1 MQTGKAISVPAIL
14 KVGNGTLNQLGSYL
28 KGEGLKQVVIF
39 LGNGL
44 IDMFGET
51 VMESLK
57 KEEITVLEY
66 SELDTVDI
74 DDIITL
80 AFSMPNKTQAV
91 ISIGGGKVIDAGKY
105 AAFLRNIPFIS
116 VPTSSSSDGFSSASA
131 SLLVHGKRTSVP
143 AKLAY
148 GIVVDT
154 QIIRT
159 APEKFIYS
167 GIGDMISKIV
177 VPIAKDETGGTLFDK
192 LAEAGA
198 KLLVETLPHIFDG
211 TAVYEKQP
219 EESPTPYA
227 GMITKQMGLINFGK
241 SAEELERLVRGLN
254 PWPSAY
260 TSYAGKTMKI
270 WSAEVTDLPG
280 DRAPGKIHVTKDRLF
295 FETGEGVVDVKELQL
310 EGKKRMDTAS
320 FLRGFQMQDGSFCG

>member
-91 ISIGGGKVIDAGKY
+91 ISIGGGPPAPVMD
-105 AAFLRNIPFIS
+105 FL
-116 VPTSSSSDGFSSASA
+116 
-131 SLLVHGKRTSVP
+131 VP
-143 AKLAY
+143 APPFWFMARELRFRQNWLMALWW
-148 GIVVDT
+148 
-154 QIIRT
+154 IRRLS
-159 APEKFIYS
+159 ARHRRNLFIPVS
-167 GIGDMISKIV
+167 EI
-177 VPIAKDETGGTLFDK
+177 
-192 LAEAGA
+192 
-198 KLLVETLPHIFDG
+198 
-211 TAVYEKQP
+211 
-219 EESPTPYA
+219 
-227 GMITKQMGLINFGK
+227 
-241 SAEELERLVRGLN
+241 
-254 PWPSAY
+254 
-260 TSYAGKTMKI
+260 
-270 WSAEVTDLPG
+270 
-280 DRAPGKIHVTKDRLF
+280 
-295 FETGEGVVDVKELQL
+295 
-310 EGKKRMDTAS
+310 
-320 FLRGFQMQDGSFCG
+320 

>member
-167 GIGDMISKIV
+167 GIGDMISKSQHYMTGFMRKNV
-177 VPIAKDETGGTLFDK
+177 VTL
-192 LAEAGA
+192 
-198 KLLVETLPHIFDG
+198 
-211 TAVYEKQP
+211 
-219 EESPTPYA
+219 
-227 GMITKQMGLINFGK
+227 
-241 SAEELERLVRGLN
+241 R
-254 PWPSAY
+254 
-260 TSYAGKTMKI
+260 
-270 WSAEVTDLPG
+270 
-280 DRAPGKIHVTKDRLF
+280 
-295 FETGEGVVDVKELQL
+295 
-310 EGKKRMDTAS
+310 
-320 FLRGFQMQDGSFCG
+320 

>member
-14 KVGNGTLNQLGSYL
+14 KVGNGTLNQMGSYL

-105 AAFLRNIPFIS
+105 ADGRLADRLRKEVFHLSAYRPPAPVMDFL
-116 VPTSSSSDGFSSASA
+116 
-131 SLLVHGKRTSVP
+131 VP
-143 AKLAY
+143 APPFWCMARELRFRQNWLMALWW
-148 GIVVDT
+148 
-154 QIIRT
+154 IRRLS
-159 APEKFIYS
+159 ARHRRNLFIPVS
-167 GIGDMISKIV
+167 EI
-177 VPIAKDETGGTLFDK
+177 
-192 LAEAGA
+192 
-198 KLLVETLPHIFDG
+198 
-211 TAVYEKQP
+211 
-219 EESPTPYA
+219 
-227 GMITKQMGLINFGK
+227 
-241 SAEELERLVRGLN
+241 
-254 PWPSAY
+254 
-260 TSYAGKTMKI
+260 
-270 WSAEVTDLPG
+270 
-280 DRAPGKIHVTKDRLF
+280 
-295 FETGEGVVDVKELQL
+295 
-310 EGKKRMDTAS
+310 
-320 FLRGFQMQDGSFCG
+320 

>member
-91 ISIGGGKVIDAGKY
+91 ISIGGGKVID
-105 AAFLRNIPFIS
+105 L
-116 VPTSSSSDGFSSASA
+116 
-131 SLLVHGKRTSVP
+131 SL
-143 AKLAY
+143 
-148 GIVVDT
+148 I
-154 QIIRT
+154 
-159 APEKFIYS
+159 
-167 GIGDMISKIV
+167 
-177 VPIAKDETGGTLFDK
+177 
-192 LAEAGA
+192 
-198 KLLVETLPHIFDG
+198 HI
-211 TAVYEKQP
+211 
-219 EESPTPYA
+219 
-227 GMITKQMGLINFGK
+227 
-241 SAEELERLVRGLN
+241 
-254 PWPSAY
+254 
-260 TSYAGKTMKI
+260 
-270 WSAEVTDLPG
+270 
-280 DRAPGKIHVTKDRLF
+280 
-295 FETGEGVVDVKELQL
+295 
-310 EGKKRMDTAS
+310 
-320 FLRGFQMQDGSFCG
+320 

>member
-91 ISIGGGKVIDAGKY
+91 ISIGIK
-105 AAFLRNIPFIS
+105 
-116 VPTSSSSDGFSSASA
+116 
-131 SLLVHGKRTSVP
+131 
-143 AKLAY
+143 
-148 GIVVDT
+148 
-154 QIIRT
+154 
-159 APEKFIYS
+159 
-167 GIGDMISKIV
+167 V
-177 VPIAKDETGGTLFDK
+177 VPNSRENRCRKICR
-192 LAEAGA
+192 
-198 KLLVETLPHIFDG
+198 IFKK
-211 TAVYEKQP
+211 YSIYQ
-219 EESPTPYA
+219 
-227 GMITKQMGLINFGK
+227 
-241 SAEELERLVRGLN
+241 R
-254 PWPSAY
+254 
-260 TSYAGKTMKI
+260 
-270 WSAEVTDLPG
+270 TDLQ
-280 DRAPGKIHVTKDRLF
+280 
-295 FETGEGVVDVKELQL
+295 LQ
-310 EGKKRMDTAS
+310 
-320 FLRGFQMQDGSFCG
+320 

>member
-131 SLLVHGKRTSVP
+131 SLLVDGKRRMAVIGRV
-143 AKLAY
+143 AY
-148 GIVVDT
+148 G
-154 QIIRT
+154 R
-159 APEKFIYS
+159 EL
-167 GIGDMISKIV
+167 
-177 VPIAKDETGGTLFDK
+177 IAWQE
-192 LAEAGA
+192 
-198 KLLVETLPHIFDG
+198 
-211 TAVYEKQP
+211 
-219 EESPTPYA
+219 
-227 GMITKQMGLINFGK
+227 NFG
-241 SAEELERLVRGLN
+241 S
-254 PWPSAY
+254 
-260 TSYAGKTMKI
+260 GKTGL
-270 WSAEVTDLPG
+270 WHCGGYADYPHG
-280 DRAPGKIHVTKDRLF
+280 
-295 FETGEGVVDVKELQL
+295 TGEIYLFRYRRYDFKNH
-310 EGKKRMDTAS
+310 S
-320 FLRGFQMQDGSFCG
+320 II

>member
-105 AAFLRNIPFIS
+105 ADGRLADRFDIDPSEILQIRPIS
-116 VPTSSSSDGFSSASA
+116 P
-131 SLLVHGKRTSVP
+131 
-143 AKLAY
+143 
-148 GIVVDT
+148 I
-154 QIIRT
+154 
-159 APEKFIYS
+159 EKEVGYY
-167 GIGDMISKIV
+167 
-177 VPIAKDETGGTLFDK
+177 P
-192 LAEAGA
+192 
-198 KLLVETLPHIFDG
+198 
-211 TAVYEKQP
+211 
-219 EESPTPYA
+219 
-227 GMITKQMGLINFGK
+227 N
-241 SAEELERLVRGLN
+241 
-254 PWPSAY
+254 
-260 TSYAGKTMKI
+260 
-270 WSAEVTDLPG
+270 AEV
-280 DRAPGKIHVTKDRLF
+280 IINTK
-295 FETGEGVVDVKELQL
+295 
-310 EGKKRMDTAS
+310 
-320 FLRGFQMQDGSFCG
+320 